1 MKALREQQRLRLDG
15 RHKFITGL
23 VALQVGL
30 AGTEV
35 EDYLLD
41 GNQVIQN
48 YSYAGNVIISQCC
61 HSVRQI

>member
-1 MKALREQQRLRLDG
+1 MKALREQQRLRLDA
-15 RHKFITGL
+15 RHRYMIDL

-30 AGTEV
+30 SASDV

-48 YSYAGNVIISQCC
+48 VAVS
-61 HSVRQI
+61 